1 MPTPRVAFLCGSGL
15 VGPTLDGWCVKHT
28 PGESSLARVKAAW
41 GFQCRV
47 PFGPVAA
54 RQIPDLKSGTCAPT
68 INTLRRIR
76 V

>member
-15 VGPTLDGWCVKHT
+15 VGPNAWWLVCQHT
-28 PGESSLARVKAAW
+28 SRHRLIDMCEGRL
-41 GFQCRV
+41 GFFSCRV

-54 RQIPDLKSGTCAPT
+54 LCAPT
-68 INTLRRIR
+68 INTPRSFR